1 MAVMGIGI
9 GFAFSSMA
17 NLIVSAVRPDQTG
30 VATGMNTIMR
40 SIGGS
45 IGGQLSASI
54 LASSVAAS
62 GLPTDEGFSIAFLVS
77 AVGLLL
83 AVGAAVLIPRAGT
96 ANAAVAVSTVA
107 DAA

>member
-1 MAVMGIGI
+1 
-9 GFAFSSMA
+9 
-17 NLIVSAVRPDQTG
+17 
-30 VATGMNTIMR
+30 MNTIMR
-40 SIGGS
+40 SIGGA

-62 GLPTDEGFSIAFLVS
+62 GLPTDERASPLAFLVS

-96 ANAAVAVSTVA
+96 ASAAVAVSTVA
-107 DAA
+107 DTA